1 MDVPAGATVPQDH
14 LDPTDKTPVDGGDDE
29 LLADLPELKAPGRL
43 RIGESNRIMKLM
55 VRVRDLIPDDA
66 DQGEDGSAS
75 FDLKSL
81 ADEDFDKLLDMLD
94 GVDKFAES
102 IALDPAAY
110 VAWSEGKGIEHQM
123 ALLNRYSSAVGE
135 SSSSAS

>member
-1 MDVPAGATVPQDH
+1 MTIPDTARQPQDH
-14 LDPTDKTPVDGGDDE
+14 LLPTDTTPVDGGDDE
-29 LLADLPELKAPGRL
+29 LLADMPELKAPTRL

-55 VRVRDLIPDDA
+55 VRVRSLIPDTAEEGA
-66 DQGEDGSAS
+66 DGAAE
-75 FDLKSL
+75 FDIDTL

-110 VAWSEGKGIEHQM
+110 VSWAEGKSIQHFMG
-123 ALLNRYSSAVGE
+123 LLNRYSSAVGE